1 MNLGLDFFACI
12 VYNDNK
18 SIVPFFD
25 FLMMELDKMRK
36 RTFITLILALSLC
49 LCVFP
54 VAAEDGV
61 DTASFMVG
69 DRKVSTA
76 TIEDGSVT
84 LVDAPATVAGFCGWM
99 ATIGDK
105 TVFLP
110 AGGTC
115 AGLSGDVV
123 FSAVTADF
131 VTDTGCSVYLREG
144 KIGLRFTS
152 TIKNADYET
161 LAMLA
166 GGKDHISFGTYIVPA
181 RYITDTHGSFTLE
194 ELLEIG
200 HKTYIDVPA
209 SDFYSTT
216 STTSTIA
223 GSVTNILKGNYTMEY
238 TGVGYMKITYTDGSH
253 GKVYASYNQI
263 DNSRSILKTVLSA
276 YNDRDESYKNL
287 VLEDIGSTHSPY
299 TPAELAVMREFLD
312 QVVLVGHDMSYKY
325 FVLPTGYYVSPWKI
339 TYSSDEYGRN
349 MIYAEPPKSMTASD
363 VMGVYLDGLVIAL
376 RRTKV
381 QNGRLVF
388 EHDSYVSVG

>member
-1 MNLGLDFFACI
+1 
-12 VYNDNK
+12 
-18 SIVPFFD
+18 
-25 FLMMELDKMRK
+25 MRK
-36 RTFITLILALSLC
+36 RTLLSLILVLSFC
-49 LCVFP
+49 LCAFP
-54 VAAEDGV
+54 VMADDSA

-69 DRKVSTA
+69 DRKFATA
-76 TIEDGSVT
+76 AVTDGKVT
-84 LVDAPATVAGFCGWM
+84 LVDAPTTVAGFCGWM
-99 ATIGDK
+99 ATLDGE

-115 AGLSGDVV
+115 SGISGDVT
-123 FSAVTADF
+123 FYAVTADF
-131 VTDTGCSVYLREG
+131 VTDTGATVRLYENEV
-144 KIGLRFTS
+144 GLRFTS
-152 TIKNADYET
+152 TIKNADYEA
-161 LAMLA
+161 LAALA
-166 GGKDHISFGTYIVPA
+166 GGKEKISFGTYIVPA

-194 ELLEIG
+194 EILEIG
-200 HKTYIDVPA
+200 HKKYIDVPTTG
-209 SDFYSTT
+209 FYKTT

-238 TGVGYMKITYTDGSH
+238 TAVGYMMITYTDGSL

-287 VLEDIGSTHSPY
+287 VLEDVGSTHSPY
-299 TPAELAVMREFLD
+299 TPAELDVMRAFLD

-349 MIYAEPPKSMTASD
+349 MIYAEPPKHMTATD
-363 VMGVYLDGLVIAL
+363 AMGVYLDGLVIAL
-376 RRTKV
+376 KGTRV